1 MAVRARR
8 RDQAA
13 VTRRRRVTW
22 LATAALLAGC
32 ASGPP
37 PPDWQMNAKSSLER
51 AVAAYLDGNARAEV
65 LEFARARSDVSR
77 TGRIDLLARVEL
89 TRCAVRVA
97 SLEFDDC
104 PAFAA
109 LAQDA
114 APAERAYAQYLAG
127 DVGASAVLLPESH
140 RQTLTATPS
149 PERLRDIADPL
160 SRLIAAGV
168 LMRAGRAQPET
179 SAIAAETA
187 SAQGWRRPLLAWLH
201 VQAKGAEAAGAAD
214 EAARL
219 RRRIDLVL
227 NSGTSAFQNVK

>member
-1 MAVRARR
+1 M
-8 RDQAA
+8 
-13 VTRRRRVTW
+13 TRRRRFTW
-22 LATAALLAGC
+22 LAAAVLLAGC

-37 PPDWQMNAKSSLER
+37 PPDWQMNAKASLER
-51 AVAAYLDGNARAEV
+51 AVAAYLDGNDRLEV

-97 SLEFDDC
+97 SLAFDDC

-114 APAERAYAQYLAG
+114 APAERAYAGYLAG
-127 DVGASAVLLPESH
+127 DAGAAAVLLPDSH
-140 RQTLTATPS
+140 RQMLTATAS
-149 PERLRDIADPL
+149 PETLRDISDPL

-168 LMRAGRAQPET
+168 QMRAGRAQPAT
-179 SAIAAETA
+179 LAIAAEAA

-201 VQAKGAEAAGAAD
+201 VQAQRAEAAGAAD

-227 NSGTSAFQNVK
+227 NSGTSALPRVNRP

>member
-1 MAVRARR
+1 
-8 RDQAA
+8 

-109 LAQDA
+109 LAQD
-114 APAERAYAQYLAG
+114 
-127 DVGASAVLLPESH
+127 AVLLPESH